1 MQHRRTIWAAATL
14 GFALSGF
21 FDGILLHQILQWHH
35 LLSLVPG
42 IDNIRS
48 QILWDGWFHAAMY
61 VISLIGLIG
70 LWRLRGRPGLTPRR
84 VAGAMLAGFGTWHAV
99 DAVLSH
105 WLLGIHRIRLDSDW
119 PILWDLGWLAVF
131 GILPLAG
138 GILLLRHAPAGPGK
152 GPGLVA
158 LLALLAV
165 GAGSWALRPPPG
177 LRSTAVVFSRS
188 VAPDQMTD
196 SLTQAGASILWA
208 DAVSRVAIVDL
219 PPGRG
224 IRLYA
229 QGALMVAGSGLPAGC
244 FSWSRPGLTG
254 RAKA

>member
-1 MQHRRTIWAAATL
+1 MQHRRIIWAAATL

-42 IDNIRS
+42 IDDIRS

-61 VISLIGLIG
+61 MIAEIGLIG
-70 LWRLRGRPGLTPRR
+70 LWRVRGRTALTPRR
-84 VAGAMLAGFGTWHAV
+84 VAGAMLAGFGTWHAI

-138 GILLLRHAPAGPGK
+138 GVFLLRQAPAGPGR
-152 GPGLVA
+152 GPGMVA

-177 LRSTAVVFSRS
+177 LPSTVVVFSRS
-188 VAPDQMTD
+188 VTPDRMAAN
-196 SLTQAGASILWA
+196 LAQAGASILWS
-208 DAVSRVAIVDL
+208 DPVSRVAIVDL

-224 IRLYA
+224 LHLYA
-229 QGALMVAGSGLPAGC
+229 RGALMVAGSGLPAGC
-244 FSWSRPGLTG
+244 FAWSRPDPAS
-254 RAKA
+254 RDEA